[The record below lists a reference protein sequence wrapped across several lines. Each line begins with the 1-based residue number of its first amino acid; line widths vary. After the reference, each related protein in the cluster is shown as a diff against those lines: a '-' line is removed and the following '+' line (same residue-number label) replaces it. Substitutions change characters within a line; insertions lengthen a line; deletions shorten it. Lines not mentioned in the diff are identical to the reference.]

1 MPSNHYEIKP
11 VEHITVGAEGMPG
24 HRVFFLQALG
34 VGQRISLL
42 MEKEQVQMLAI
53 SIEQFLND
61 LQQRFPSLPE
71 AENRYEEA
79 EMDLIQPVEPLFRVG
94 NMGLGYDD
102 AEDRLL
108 FILREQVQSGAPAED
123 ASEASLWCT
132 RSQLRCLAR
141 WAVELVRRGRP
152 ICGNCG
158 HPIDP
163 EGHFCP
169 RKNGHKD

>member
-1 MPSNHYEIKP
+1 MHYEVRP
-11 VEHITVGAEGMPG
+11 VEHITVGAEGEPG
-24 HRVFFLQALG
+24 HRAFFLQAAG
-34 VGQRISLL
+34 IGQRITLSI
-42 MEKEQVQMLAI
+42 EKEQVQMLAL

-61 LQQRFPSLPE
+61 LQQRFPNLPE
-71 AENRYEEA
+71 ADAQYEEA
-79 EMDLIQPVEPLFRVG
+79 EMALMHPVEPLFRIG

-108 FILREQVQSGAPAED
+108 FVLREQMEKDAAVED
-123 ASEASLWCT
+123 TSEASLWCT
-132 RSQLRCLAR
+132 RGQLHRLAR

-158 HPIDP
+158 NPIDP

-169 RKNGHKD
+169 RKNGHKH